1 VATYSGARA
10 SGLLE
15 PIIARIMVARAM
27 TCCPTDSMSL
37 EVGTEVEGQCKK
49 DTHQAC

>member
-1 VATYSGARA
+1 MATYSGARA

-15 PIIARIMVARAM
+15 PIIAKIMVARAM

-37 EVGTEVEGQCKK
+37 EVGTEVERS
-49 DTHQAC
+49 T